1 MTTPPRLPI
10 LKSKTGRKES
20 IRLLVHETGTC
31 SGSDLYFSTPS
42 EYARR
47 MLFYMSTCGYY
58 YTNYDYRIER
68 EDYHNYMLFY
78 ICDGRLSLT
87 GGGQTMVASAGQV
100 GFLNCHEP
108 HEYHTIGNTE
118 FVWLHLD
125 GSNTADFYHQA
136 VQLHGGFVFDTPC
149 AQEIKDGIYEIV
161 FAFRNEQPVSEVRL
175 SQKLYGLLTAMIDP
189 GKAADGREKADGP
202 AARAMHFMQAHYM
215 EPLSLADVAAHV
227 NMSQFHFS
235 RLFKRDCGCSP
246 HEYLILTRLNRAK
259 HLLKTTDLPVKV
271 IAQKVGYQN
280 VSSFTNAF
288 TDRVGI
294 SPTLFRK
301 YSL

>member
-1 MTTPPRLPI
+1 M
-10 LKSKTGRKES
+10 
-20 IRLLVHETGTC
+20 LVHETGTC
-31 SGSDLYFSTPS
+31 SGSDLYFSTHS

-78 ICDGRLSLT
+78 ICDGRLSLRS
-87 GGGQTMVASAGQV
+87 GSQTMVASAGQV

-125 GSNTADFYHQA
+125 GSNTADFYQQA
-136 VQLHGGFVFDTPC
+136 VQMHGGFVFDTHY
-149 AQEIKDGIYEIV
+149 AEQIKNGIYEIV
-161 FAFRNEQPVSEVRL
+161 FAFRNEQTLSEVRL
-175 SQKLYGLLTAMIDP
+175 SQKLYTLLTAMVDTASQEA
-189 GKAADGREKADGP
+189 GQTEENDTVSK
-202 AARAMHFMQAHYM
+202 AMHFIQEQYM
-215 EPLSLADVAAHV
+215 NPISLLDVATHV

-235 RLFKRDCGCSP
+235 RLFKKDCGYSP

-259 HLLKTTDLPVKV
+259 HLLKTTGLPVKV

-301 YSL
+301 YSI

>member
-1 MTTPPRLPI
+1 M
-10 LKSKTGRKES
+10 
-20 IRLLVHETGTC
+20 LVHETGTC

-78 ICDGRLSLT
+78 ICDGRLSLRS
-87 GGGQTMVASAGQV
+87 GSQTMVASAGQV

-125 GSNTADFYHQA
+125 GSNTADFYQQA
-136 VQLHGGFVFDTPC
+136 VQMHGGFVFDTPY
-149 AQEIKDGIYEIV
+149 AEQIKNGIYEIV
-161 FAFRNEQPVSEVRL
+161 FAFRNEQTLSEVRL
-175 SQKLYGLLTAMIDP
+175 SQKLYTLLTAMVDTASQEA
-189 GKAADGREKADGP
+189 GQTEENDTVSK
-202 AARAMHFMQAHYM
+202 AMHFIQEHYM
-215 EPLSLADVAAHV
+215 NPISLLDVATHV

-235 RLFKRDCGCSP
+235 RLFKKDCGYSP

-259 HLLKTTDLPVKV
+259 HLLKTTGLPVKV

-301 YSL
+301 YSI

>member
-1 MTTPPRLPI
+1 
-10 LKSKTGRKES
+10 
-20 IRLLVHETGTC
+20 
-31 SGSDLYFSTPS
+31 
-42 EYARR
+42 

-58 YTNYDYRIER
+58 YTNYDYRIKR
-68 EDYHNYMLFY
+68 DNYNSYMLFY

-87 GGGQTMVASAGQV
+87 SGGQTVVASAGQV

-125 GSNTADFYHQA
+125 GSNTADFYRQA

-189 GKAADGREKADGP
+189 GAAADGREKEDGP
-202 AARAMHFMQAHYM
+202 AARAMHFMQTHYM

-259 HLLKTTDLPVKV
+259 HLLKTTELPVKV

>member
-1 MTTPPRLPI
+1 M
-10 LKSKTGRKES
+10 
-20 IRLLVHETGTC
+20 LVHETGTC

-78 ICDGRLSLT
+78 ICDGRLSLRS
-87 GGGQTMVASAGQV
+87 GSQTMVASAGQV

-125 GSNTADFYHQA
+125 GSNTADFYQQA
-136 VQLHGGFVFDTPC
+136 VQMHGGFVFDTPY
-149 AQEIKDGIYEIV
+149 AEQIKNGIYEIV
-161 FAFRNEQPVSEVRL
+161 FAFRNDQTLSEVRL
-175 SQKLYGLLTAMIDP
+175 SQKLYTLLTAMVDTASQEA
-189 GKAADGREKADGP
+189 GQTEENDTVSK
-202 AARAMHFMQAHYM
+202 AMHFIQEQYM
-215 EPLSLADVAAHV
+215 NPISLLDVATHV

-235 RLFKRDCGCSP
+235 RLFKKDCGYSP

-259 HLLKTTDLPVKV
+259 HLLKTTGLPVKV

-301 YSL
+301 YSI

>member
-1 MTTPPRLPI
+1 M
-10 LKSKTGRKES
+10 
-20 IRLLVHETGTC
+20 LVHETGTC

-78 ICDGRLSLT
+78 ICDGRLSLRS
-87 GGGQTMVASAGQV
+87 GSQTMVASAGQV

-125 GSNTADFYHQA
+125 GSNTADFYQQA
-136 VQLHGGFVFDTPC
+136 VQMHGGFVFDTPY
-149 AQEIKDGIYEIV
+149 AEQIKNGIYEIV
-161 FAFRNEQPVSEVRL
+161 FAFRNEQTLSEVRL
-175 SQKLYGLLTAMIDP
+175 SQKLYTLLVATVDTASQEAGQAEENDTVS
-189 GKAADGREKADGP
+189 K
-202 AARAMHFMQAHYM
+202 AMHFIQEQYM
-215 EPLSLADVAAHV
+215 NPISLLDVATHV

-235 RLFKRDCGCSP
+235 RLFRKDCGYSP

-259 HLLKTTDLPVKV
+259 HLLKTTGLPVKV

-301 YSL
+301 YSI

>member
-1 MTTPPRLPI
+1 M
-10 LKSKTGRKES
+10 
-20 IRLLVHETGTC
+20 LVHETGTC

-78 ICDGRLSLT
+78 ICDGRLSLRS
-87 GGGQTMVASAGQV
+87 GSQTMVASAGQV

-125 GSNTADFYHQA
+125 GSNTADFYEQA
-136 VQLHGGFVFDTPC
+136 VQMHGGFVFDTPY
-149 AQEIKDGIYEIV
+149 AEQIKNGIYEIV
-161 FAFRNEQPVSEVRL
+161 FAFRNEQTLSEVRL
-175 SQKLYGLLTAMIDP
+175 SQKLYTLLTAMVDTASQEA
-189 GKAADGREKADGP
+189 GQTEENDTVSK
-202 AARAMHFMQAHYM
+202 AMHFIQEQYM
-215 EPLSLADVAAHV
+215 NPISLLDVATHV

-235 RLFKRDCGCSP
+235 RLFKKDCGYSP

-259 HLLKTTDLPVKV
+259 HLLKTTGLPVKV

-301 YSL
+301 YSI

>member
-1 MTTPPRLPI
+1 M
-10 LKSKTGRKES
+10 
-20 IRLLVHETGTC
+20 LVHETGTC

-78 ICDGRLSLT
+78 ICDGRLSVT
-87 GGGQTMVASAGQV
+87 SGGQTMVASAGQA

-125 GSNTADFYHQA
+125 GSNTADFYQQA
-136 VQLHGGFVFDTPC
+136 VWAHGGFVFDTPY
-149 AQEIKDGIYEIV
+149 AQEIKNGIYEII
-161 FAFRNEQPVSEVRL
+161 FAFRNEQPFSEVRL
-175 SQKLYGLLTAMIDP
+175 SHKIYGLLAAAVDTNKPENERSAKNDPVAAAMYFI
-189 GKAADGREKADGP
+189 R
-202 AARAMHFMQAHYM
+202 QQYM
-215 EPLSLADVAAHV
+215 NPITLNDVAAYA
-227 NMSQFHFS
+227 NMSLYHFS
-235 RLFKRDCGCSP
+235 RLFKRDCGYSP
-246 HEYLILTRLNRAK
+246 HEYIILTRLNRAK
-259 HLLKTTDLPVKV
+259 HLLKTTDLASKV
-271 IAQKVGYQN
+271 SAQKVGYQN

-288 TDRVGI
+288 TARVGI

-301 YSL
+301 YSI

>member
-1 MTTPPRLPI
+1 M
-10 LKSKTGRKES
+10 
-20 IRLLVHETGTC
+20 LVHETGTC

-78 ICDGRLSLT
+78 ICDGRLSLRS
-87 GGGQTMVASAGQV
+87 GSQTMVASAGQV

-125 GSNTADFYHQA
+125 GSNTADFYQQA
-136 VQLHGGFVFDTPC
+136 VQMHGGFVFDTPY
-149 AQEIKDGIYEIV
+149 AEQIKNGIYEIV
-161 FAFRNEQPVSEVRL
+161 FAFRNEQTLSEVRL
-175 SQKLYGLLTAMIDP
+175 SQKLYTLLTAMVDTASQEA
-189 GKAADGREKADGP
+189 GQTEENDTVSK
-202 AARAMHFMQAHYM
+202 AMHFIQEQYM
-215 EPLSLADVAAHV
+215 NPISLLDVATHV

-235 RLFKRDCGCSP
+235 RLFKKDCGYSP

-259 HLLKTTDLPVKV
+259 HLLKTTGLPVKV

-301 YSL
+301 

>member
-1 MTTPPRLPI
+1 MI
-10 LKSKTGRKES
+10 H
-20 IRLLVHETGTC
+20 LLVHETGTC
-31 SGSDLYFSTPS
+31 SGSDLYFSTPT

-58 YTNYDYRIER
+58 YTNYDYRIKR
-68 EDYHNYMLFY
+68 ENYNSYMLFY

-87 GGGQTMVASAGQV
+87 GGGQTVVASAGQV

-125 GSNTADFYHQA
+125 GSNTDDFYRQA
-136 VQLHGGFVFDTPC
+136 VQMHGGFVFDTPY
-149 AQEIKDGIYEIV
+149 AEQIKDGIYEIV
-161 FAFRNEQPVSEVRL
+161 FSFRNEQPFSEVRL
-175 SQKLYGLLTAMIDP
+175 SQKLYGLLAATIDTDKANGEQSAMDETVA
-189 GKAADGREKADGP
+189 KAIRFI
-202 AARAMHFMQAHYM
+202 RTQYM
-215 EPLSLADVAAHV
+215 NAITLTDVAAHV

-235 RLFKRDCGCSP
+235 RLFKRGCGCPP

-259 HLLKTTDLPVKV
+259 HLLKTTDLPIKV

-301 YSL
+301 YSI

>member
-1 MTTPPRLPI
+1 M
-10 LKSKTGRKES
+10 
-20 IRLLVHETGTC
+20 LVHETGTC

-78 ICDGRLSLT
+78 ICDGRLSVT
-87 GGGQTMVASAGQV
+87 SGGQTMVASAGQA

-125 GSNTADFYHQA
+125 GSNTADFYQQA
-136 VQLHGGFVFDTPC
+136 VWAHGGFVFDSPY
-149 AQEIKDGIYEIV
+149 AQEIKNGIYEII
-161 FAFRNEQPVSEVRL
+161 FAFRNEQPFSEVRL
-175 SQKLYGLLTAMIDP
+175 SHKIYGLLAAAVDTNKPENERSSKNDPVAAAMYFI
-189 GKAADGREKADGP
+189 R
-202 AARAMHFMQAHYM
+202 QQYM
-215 EPLSLADVAAHV
+215 NPITLNDVAAYA
-227 NMSQFHFS
+227 NMSLYHFS
-235 RLFKRDCGCSP
+235 RLFKRDCGYSP
-246 HEYLILTRLNRAK
+246 HEYIILTRLNRAK
-259 HLLKTTDLPVKV
+259 HLLKTTDLAIKV

-288 TDRVGI
+288 TARVGI

-301 YSL
+301 YSI

>member
-1 MTTPPRLPI
+1 M
-10 LKSKTGRKES
+10 
-20 IRLLVHETGTC
+20 LVHETGTC

-78 ICDGRLSLT
+78 ICDGRLSLRS
-87 GGGQTMVASAGQV
+87 GSQTMVASAGQV

-125 GSNTADFYHQA
+125 GSNTADFYQQA
-136 VQLHGGFVFDTPC
+136 VQMHGGFVFDTPY
-149 AQEIKDGIYEIV
+149 AEQIKNGIYEIV
-161 FAFRNEQPVSEVRL
+161 FAFRNEQTLSEVRL
-175 SQKLYGLLTAMIDP
+175 SQKLYTLLTAMVDTASQEA
-189 GKAADGREKADGP
+189 GQTEENDTVSK
-202 AARAMHFMQAHYM
+202 AMHFIQEQYM
-215 EPLSLADVAAHV
+215 NPISLLDVATHV
-227 NMSQFHFS
+227 NMSQFHFF
-235 RLFKRDCGCSP
+235 RLFRKDCGYSP

-259 HLLKTTDLPVKV
+259 HLLKTTGLPIKV

-301 YSL
+301 YSI

>member
-1 MTTPPRLPI
+1 M
-10 LKSKTGRKES
+10 
-20 IRLLVHETGTC
+20 LVHETGTC

-78 ICDGRLSLT
+78 ICDGRLSLRS
-87 GGGQTMVASAGQV
+87 GSQTMVASAGQV

-108 HEYHTIGNTE
+108 HEYYTIGNTE

-125 GSNTADFYHQA
+125 GSNTADFYQQA
-136 VQLHGGFVFDTPC
+136 VQMHGGFVFDTPY
-149 AQEIKDGIYEIV
+149 AEQIKNGIYEIV
-161 FAFRNEQPVSEVRL
+161 FAFRNEQTLSEVRL
-175 SQKLYGLLTAMIDP
+175 SQKLYTLLTAMVDTASQEA
-189 GKAADGREKADGP
+189 GQTEENDTVSK
-202 AARAMHFMQAHYM
+202 AMHFIQEQYM
-215 EPLSLADVAAHV
+215 NPISLLDVATHV

-235 RLFKRDCGCSP
+235 RLFKKDCGYSP

-259 HLLKTTDLPVKV
+259 HLLKTTGLPVKV

-301 YSL
+301 YSI

>member
-1 MTTPPRLPI
+1 MLV
-10 LKSKTGRKES
+10 RK
-20 IRLLVHETGTC
+20 TGTC

-78 ICDGRLSLT
+78 ICDGRLSLRS
-87 GGGQTMVASAGQV
+87 GSQTMVASAGQV

-125 GSNTADFYHQA
+125 GSNTADFYQQA
-136 VQLHGGFVFDTPC
+136 VQMHGGFVFDTPY
-149 AQEIKDGIYEIV
+149 AEQIKNGIYEIV
-161 FAFRNEQPVSEVRL
+161 FAFRNEQTLSEVRL
-175 SQKLYGLLTAMIDP
+175 SQKLYTLLVATVDTASQEAGQAEENDTVS
-189 GKAADGREKADGP
+189 K
-202 AARAMHFMQAHYM
+202 AMHFIQEQYM
-215 EPLSLADVAAHV
+215 NPISLLDVATHV
-227 NMSQFHFS
+227 NMSQFHFF
-235 RLFKRDCGCSP
+235 RLFRKDCGYSP

-259 HLLKTTDLPVKV
+259 HLLKTTGLPVKV

-301 YSL
+301 YSI

>member
-1 MTTPPRLPI
+1 M
-10 LKSKTGRKES
+10 
-20 IRLLVHETGTC
+20 LVHETGTC

-78 ICDGRLSLT
+78 ICDGRLSLRS
-87 GGGQTMVASAGQV
+87 GSQTMVASAGQV

-125 GSNTADFYHQA
+125 GSNTADFYQQA
-136 VQLHGGFVFDTPC
+136 VQMHGGFVFDTPY
-149 AQEIKDGIYEIV
+149 AEQIKNGIYEIV
-161 FAFRNEQPVSEVRL
+161 FAFRNDQTLSEVRL
-175 SQKLYGLLTAMIDP
+175 SQKLYTLLVATVDTASQEAGQAEENDTVS
-189 GKAADGREKADGP
+189 K
-202 AARAMHFMQAHYM
+202 AMHFIQEQYM
-215 EPLSLADVAAHV
+215 NPISLLDVATHV

-235 RLFKRDCGCSP
+235 RLFKKDCGYSP

-259 HLLKTTDLPVKV
+259 HLLKTTGLPVKV

-301 YSL
+301 YSI

>member
-1 MTTPPRLPI
+1 M
-10 LKSKTGRKES
+10 
-20 IRLLVHETGTC
+20 LVHETGTC

-78 ICDGRLSLT
+78 ICDGRLSLRS
-87 GGGQTMVASAGQV
+87 GSQTMVASAGQV

-125 GSNTADFYHQA
+125 GSNTADFYQQA
-136 VQLHGGFVFDTPC
+136 VQMHGGFVFDTPY
-149 AQEIKDGIYEIV
+149 AEQIKNGIYEIV
-161 FAFRNEQPVSEVRL
+161 FAFRNEQTLSEVRL
-175 SQKLYGLLTAMIDP
+175 SQKLYTLLVATVDTASQETGQTEENDTVS
-189 GKAADGREKADGP
+189 K
-202 AARAMHFMQAHYM
+202 AMHFIQEQYM
-215 EPLSLADVAAHV
+215 NPISLLDVATHV

-235 RLFKRDCGCSP
+235 RLFKKDCGYSP

-259 HLLKTTDLPVKV
+259 HLLKTTGLPVKV

-301 YSL
+301 YSI

>member
-1 MTTPPRLPI
+1 M
-10 LKSKTGRKES
+10 
-20 IRLLVHETGTC
+20 LVHETGTC

-78 ICDGRLSLT
+78 ICDGRLSLRS
-87 GGGQTMVASAGQV
+87 GSQTMVASAGQV

-125 GSNTADFYHQA
+125 GSNTADFYQQA
-136 VQLHGGFVFDTPC
+136 VQMHGGFVFDTPY
-149 AQEIKDGIYEIV
+149 AEQIKNGIYEIV
-161 FAFRNEQPVSEVRL
+161 FAFRNEQTLSEVRL
-175 SQKLYGLLTAMIDP
+175 SQKPYTLLVATVDTASQEAGQAEENDTVS
-189 GKAADGREKADGP
+189 K
-202 AARAMHFMQAHYM
+202 AMHFIQEQYM
-215 EPLSLADVAAHV
+215 NPISLLDVATHV

-235 RLFKRDCGCSP
+235 RLFKKDCGYSP

-259 HLLKTTDLPVKV
+259 HLLKTTGLPVKV

-301 YSL
+301 YSI

>member
-1 MTTPPRLPI
+1 M
-10 LKSKTGRKES
+10 
-20 IRLLVHETGTC
+20 LVHETGTC

-78 ICDGRLSLT
+78 ICDGRLSLRS
-87 GGGQTMVASAGQV
+87 GSQTMVASAGQV

-125 GSNTADFYHQA
+125 GSNTAYFYEQA
-136 VQLHGGFVFDTPC
+136 VQMHGGFVFDTPY
-149 AQEIKDGIYEIV
+149 AEQIKNGIYEIV
-161 FAFRNEQPVSEVRL
+161 FAFRNEQTLSEVRL
-175 SQKLYGLLTAMIDP
+175 SQKLYTLLTAMVDTASQEA
-189 GKAADGREKADGP
+189 GQTEENDTVSK
-202 AARAMHFMQAHYM
+202 AMHFIQEQYM
-215 EPLSLADVAAHV
+215 NPISLLDVATHV

-235 RLFKRDCGCSP
+235 RLFKKDCGYSP

-259 HLLKTTDLPVKV
+259 HLLKTTGLPVKV

-301 YSL
+301 YSI

>member
-1 MTTPPRLPI
+1 M
-10 LKSKTGRKES
+10 
-20 IRLLVHETGTC
+20 LVHETGTC

-78 ICDGRLSLT
+78 ICDGRLSLRS
-87 GGGQTMVASAGQV
+87 GSQTMVASAGQV

-125 GSNTADFYHQA
+125 GSNTADFYQQA
-136 VQLHGGFVFDTPC
+136 VQMHGGFVFDTPY
-149 AQEIKDGIYEIV
+149 AEQIKNGIYEIV
-161 FAFRNEQPVSEVRL
+161 FAFRNEQTLSEVRL
-175 SQKLYGLLTAMIDP
+175 SQKLYTLLTAMVDTASQEA
-189 GKAADGREKADGP
+189 GQTEENDTVSK
-202 AARAMHFMQAHYM
+202 AMHFIQEQYM
-215 EPLSLADVAAHV
+215 NPISLLDVATHV
-227 NMSQFHFS
+227 NMSQFHFF
-235 RLFKRDCGCSP
+235 RLFRKDCGYSP

-259 HLLKTTDLPVKV
+259 HLLKTTGLPVKV

-301 YSL
+301 YSI

>member
-1 MTTPPRLPI
+1 M
-10 LKSKTGRKES
+10 
-20 IRLLVHETGTC
+20 LVHETGTC

-78 ICDGRLSLT
+78 ICDGRLSLRS
-87 GGGQTMVASAGQV
+87 GSQTMVASAGQV

-125 GSNTADFYHQA
+125 GSNTADFYQQA
-136 VQLHGGFVFDTPC
+136 VQMHGGFVFDTPY
-149 AQEIKDGIYEIV
+149 AEQIKNGIYEIV
-161 FAFRNEQPVSEVRL
+161 FAFRNEQTLSEVRL
-175 SQKLYGLLTAMIDP
+175 SQKLYTLLTAMVHTASQEAGQTEENDTVS
-189 GKAADGREKADGP
+189 K
-202 AARAMHFMQAHYM
+202 AMHFIQEQYM
-215 EPLSLADVAAHV
+215 NPISLLDVATHV

-235 RLFKRDCGCSP
+235 RLFKKDCGYSP

-259 HLLKTTDLPVKV
+259 HLLKTTGLPVKV

-301 YSL
+301 YSI

>member
-1 MTTPPRLPI
+1 M
-10 LKSKTGRKES
+10 
-20 IRLLVHETGTC
+20 LVHETGTC

-68 EDYHNYMLFY
+68 EDYHNYMLLY
-78 ICDGRLSLT
+78 ICDGRLSLRS
-87 GGGQTMVASAGQV
+87 GSQTMVASAGQV

-125 GSNTADFYHQA
+125 GSPTADFYEQA
-136 VQLHGGFVFDTPC
+136 VQMHGGFVFDTPY
-149 AQEIKDGIYEIV
+149 AEQIKNGIYEIV
-161 FAFRNEQPVSEVRL
+161 FAFRNEQTLSEVRL
-175 SQKLYGLLTAMIDP
+175 SQKLYTLLTAMVDTASQEA
-189 GKAADGREKADGP
+189 GQTEENDTVSK
-202 AARAMHFMQAHYM
+202 AMHFIQEQYM
-215 EPLSLADVAAHV
+215 NPISLLDVATHV

-235 RLFKRDCGCSP
+235 RLFKKDCGYSP

-259 HLLKTTDLPVKV
+259 HLLKTTGLPVKV

-301 YSL
+301 YSI

>member
-1 MTTPPRLPI
+1 M
-10 LKSKTGRKES
+10 
-20 IRLLVHETGTC
+20 LVHETGTC

-78 ICDGRLSLT
+78 ICDGRLSLRS
-87 GGGQTMVASAGQV
+87 GSQTMVASAGQV

-125 GSNTADFYHQA
+125 GSNTADFYQQA
-136 VQLHGGFVFDTPC
+136 VQMHGGFVFDTPY
-149 AQEIKDGIYEIV
+149 AEQIKNGIYEIV
-161 FAFRNEQPVSEVRL
+161 FAFRNEQTLSEVRL
-175 SQKLYGLLTAMIDP
+175 SQKLYTLLTAMVDTASQEA
-189 GKAADGREKADGP
+189 GQTEENDTVSK
-202 AARAMHFMQAHYM
+202 AMHFIQEQYM
-215 EPLSLADVAAHV
+215 NPISLLDVATHV
-227 NMSQFHFS
+227 NRSEFHFF
-235 RLFKRDCGCSP
+235 RLFRKDCGYSP

-259 HLLKTTDLPVKV
+259 HLLKTTGLPVKV

-301 YSL
+301 YSI

>member
-1 MTTPPRLPI
+1 M
-10 LKSKTGRKES
+10 
-20 IRLLVHETGTC
+20 LVHETGTC

-78 ICDGRLSLT
+78 ICDGRLSLRS
-87 GGGQTMVASAGQV
+87 GSQTMVASAGQV

-125 GSNTADFYHQA
+125 GSNTADFYQQA
-136 VQLHGGFVFDTPC
+136 VQMHGGFVFDTPY
-149 AQEIKDGIYEIV
+149 AEQIKNGIYEIV
-161 FAFRNEQPVSEVRL
+161 FAFRNEQTLSEVRL
-175 SQKLYGLLTAMIDP
+175 SQKLYTLLVATVDTASQEAGQAEENDTVS
-189 GKAADGREKADGP
+189 K
-202 AARAMHFMQAHYM
+202 AMHFIQEQYM
-215 EPLSLADVAAHV
+215 NPISLLDVATHV

-235 RLFKRDCGCSP
+235 RLFRKDCGYSP

-259 HLLKTTDLPVKV
+259 HLLKTTRLPVKV

-301 YSL
+301 YSI

>member
-1 MTTPPRLPI
+1 MI
-10 LKSKTGRKES
+10 H
-20 IRLLVHETGTC
+20 LLVHETGTC

-58 YTNYDYRIER
+58 YTNYDYRIKR
-68 EDYHNYMLFY
+68 ENYNSYMLFY

-87 GGGQTMVASAGQV
+87 SGGQTVVASAGQV

-125 GSNTADFYHQA
+125 GSNTDDFYRQA
-136 VQLHGGFVFDTPC
+136 VQMHGGFVFDTPY
-149 AQEIKDGIYEIV
+149 AEQIKDGIYEIV
-161 FAFRNEQPVSEVRL
+161 FSFRNEQPFSEVRL
-175 SQKLYGLLTAMIDP
+175 SQKLYGLLAATIDTDKANGEQSAMDETVA
-189 GKAADGREKADGP
+189 KAIRFI
-202 AARAMHFMQAHYM
+202 RTQYM
-215 EPLSLADVAAHV
+215 NAITLTDVAAHV

-235 RLFKRDCGCSP
+235 RLFKRGCGCPP

-259 HLLKTTDLPVKV
+259 HLLKTTDLPIKV
-271 IAQKVGYQN
+271 IVQKVGYQN

-301 YSL
+301 YSI

>member
-1 MTTPPRLPI
+1 MLV
-10 LKSKTGRKES
+10 RK
-20 IRLLVHETGTC
+20 TGTC

-78 ICDGRLSLT
+78 ICDGRLSLRS
-87 GGGQTMVASAGQV
+87 GSQTMVASAGQV

-125 GSNTADFYHQA
+125 GSNTADFYQQA
-136 VQLHGGFVFDTPC
+136 VQMHGGFVFDTPY
-149 AQEIKDGIYEIV
+149 AEQIKNGIYEIV
-161 FAFRNEQPVSEVRL
+161 FAFRNEQTLSEVRL
-175 SQKLYGLLTAMIDP
+175 SQKLYTLLVATVDTASQEAGQAEENDTVS
-189 GKAADGREKADGP
+189 K
-202 AARAMHFMQAHYM
+202 AMHFIQEQYM
-215 EPLSLADVAAHV
+215 NPISLLDVATHV

-235 RLFKRDCGCSP
+235 RLFKKDCGYSP

-259 HLLKTTDLPVKV
+259 HLLKTTGLPVKV

-301 YSL
+301 YSI

>member
-1 MTTPPRLPI
+1 MI
-10 LKSKTGRKES
+10 H
-20 IRLLVHETGTC
+20 LLVHETGTC

-58 YTNYDYRIER
+58 YTNYDYRIKR
-68 EDYHNYMLFY
+68 ENYNSYMLFY

-87 GGGQTMVASAGQV
+87 SGGQTVVASAGQV

-125 GSNTADFYHQA
+125 GSNTDDFYRQA
-136 VQLHGGFVFDTPC
+136 VQMHGGFVFDTPY
-149 AQEIKDGIYEIV
+149 AEQIKDGIYEIV
-161 FAFRNEQPVSEVRL
+161 FSFRNEQPFSEVRL
-175 SQKLYGLLTAMIDP
+175 SQKLYGLLAATIDTDKANGEQSAMDETVA
-189 GKAADGREKADGP
+189 KAIRFI
-202 AARAMHFMQAHYM
+202 RTQYM
-215 EPLSLADVAAHV
+215 NAITLTDVAAHV

-235 RLFKRDCGCSP
+235 RLFKRGCGCPP

-259 HLLKTTDLPVKV
+259 HLLKTTDLPIKV

-301 YSL
+301 YSI

>member
-1 MTTPPRLPI
+1 MI
-10 LKSKTGRKES
+10 
-20 IRLLVHETGTC
+20 IMLVHETGTC

-78 ICDGRLSLT
+78 ICDGRLSVT
-87 GGGQTMVASAGQV
+87 SGGQTMVASAGQA

-125 GSNTADFYHQA
+125 GSNTADFYQQA
-136 VQLHGGFVFDTPC
+136 VWAHGGFVFDTPY
-149 AQEIKDGIYEIV
+149 AQEIKNGIYEII
-161 FAFRNEQPVSEVRL
+161 FAFRNEQPFSEVRL
-175 SQKLYGLLTAMIDP
+175 SHKIYGLLAAAVDTNKPENERSAKNDPVAAAMYFI
-189 GKAADGREKADGP
+189 R
-202 AARAMHFMQAHYM
+202 QQYM
-215 EPLSLADVAAHV
+215 NPITLNDVAAYA
-227 NMSQFHFS
+227 NMSLYHFS
-235 RLFKRDCGCSP
+235 RLFKRNCGYSP
-246 HEYLILTRLNRAK
+246 HEYIILTRLNRAK
-259 HLLKTTDLPVKV
+259 HLLKTTDLAIKV

-288 TDRVGI
+288 TARVGI

-301 YSL
+301 YSI

>member
-1 MTTPPRLPI
+1 M
-10 LKSKTGRKES
+10 
-20 IRLLVHETGTC
+20 LVHETGTC

-78 ICDGRLSLT
+78 ICDGRLSLRS
-87 GGGQTMVASAGQV
+87 GSQTMDASAGQV

-125 GSNTADFYHQA
+125 GSNTADFYQQA
-136 VQLHGGFVFDTPC
+136 VQMHGGFVFDTPY
-149 AQEIKDGIYEIV
+149 AEQIKNGIYEIV
-161 FAFRNEQPVSEVRL
+161 FAFRNEQTLSEVRL
-175 SQKLYGLLTAMIDP
+175 SQKLYTLLTAMVDTASQEA
-189 GKAADGREKADGP
+189 GQTEENDTVSK
-202 AARAMHFMQAHYM
+202 AMHFIQEQYM
-215 EPLSLADVAAHV
+215 NPISLLDVATHV

-235 RLFKRDCGCSP
+235 RLFKKDCGYSP

-259 HLLKTTDLPVKV
+259 HLLKTTGLPVKV

-301 YSL
+301 YSI

>member
-1 MTTPPRLPI
+1 M
-10 LKSKTGRKES
+10 
-20 IRLLVHETGTC
+20 LLHETGTC

-78 ICDGRLSLT
+78 ICDGRLSLRS
-87 GGGQTMVASAGQV
+87 GSQTMVASAGQV

-125 GSNTADFYHQA
+125 GSNTADFYQQA
-136 VQLHGGFVFDTPC
+136 VQMHGGFVFDTPY
-149 AQEIKDGIYEIV
+149 AEQIKNGIYEIV
-161 FAFRNEQPVSEVRL
+161 FAFRNEQTLSEVRL
-175 SQKLYGLLTAMIDP
+175 SQKLYTLLTAMVDTASQEA
-189 GKAADGREKADGP
+189 GQTEENDTVSK
-202 AARAMHFMQAHYM
+202 AMHFIQEQYM
-215 EPLSLADVAAHV
+215 NPISLLDVATHV
-227 NMSQFHFS
+227 NMSQFHFF
-235 RLFKRDCGCSP
+235 RLFRKDCGYSP

-259 HLLKTTDLPVKV
+259 HLLKTTGLPVKV

-301 YSL
+301 YSI

>member
-1 MTTPPRLPI
+1 M
-10 LKSKTGRKES
+10 
-20 IRLLVHETGTC
+20 LVHETGTC

-78 ICDGRLSLT
+78 ICDGRLSLRS
-87 GGGQTMVASAGQV
+87 GSQTMVASAGQV

-125 GSNTADFYHQA
+125 GSNTADFYQQA
-136 VQLHGGFVFDTPC
+136 VQMHGGFVFDTPY
-149 AQEIKDGIYEIV
+149 AEQIKNGIYEIV
-161 FAFRNEQPVSEVRL
+161 FAFRNEQTLSEVRL
-175 SQKLYGLLTAMIDP
+175 SQKLYTLLVATVDTASQEAGQAEENDTVS
-189 GKAADGREKADGP
+189 K
-202 AARAMHFMQAHYM
+202 AMHFIQEQYM
-215 EPLSLADVAAHV
+215 NPISLLDVATHV

-235 RLFKRDCGCSP
+235 RLFKKDCGYSP

-259 HLLKTTDLPVKV
+259 HLLKTTGLPVKV

-301 YSL
+301 YSI

>member
-1 MTTPPRLPI
+1 M
-10 LKSKTGRKES
+10 
-20 IRLLVHETGTC
+20 LVHETGTC

-68 EDYHNYMLFY
+68 EDYHNYMLVY
-78 ICDGRLSLT
+78 ICDGRLSLRS
-87 GGGQTMVASAGQV
+87 GSQTMVASAGQV

-125 GSNTADFYHQA
+125 GSNTADFYQQA
-136 VQLHGGFVFDTPC
+136 VQMHGGFVFDTPY
-149 AQEIKDGIYEIV
+149 AEQIKNGIYEIV
-161 FAFRNEQPVSEVRL
+161 FAFRNEQTLSEVRL
-175 SQKLYGLLTAMIDP
+175 SQKLYTLLTAMVDTASQEA
-189 GKAADGREKADGP
+189 GQTEENDTVSK
-202 AARAMHFMQAHYM
+202 AMHFIQEQYM
-215 EPLSLADVAAHV
+215 NPISLLDVATHV

-235 RLFKRDCGCSP
+235 RLFKKDCGYSP

-259 HLLKTTDLPVKV
+259 HLLQTTGLPVKV

-301 YSL
+301 YSI

>member
-1 MTTPPRLPI
+1 M
-10 LKSKTGRKES
+10 
-20 IRLLVHETGTC
+20 LVHETGTC

-78 ICDGRLSLT
+78 ICDGRLSLRS
-87 GGGQTMVASAGQV
+87 GSQTMVASAGQV

-125 GSNTADFYHQA
+125 GSNTADFYQQA
-136 VQLHGGFVFDTPC
+136 VQMHGGFVFDTPY
-149 AQEIKDGIYEIV
+149 AEQIKNGIYEIV
-161 FAFRNEQPVSEVRL
+161 FAFRNEQTLSEVRL
-175 SQKLYGLLTAMIDP
+175 SQKLYTLLTAMVDTASQEAWQTEENDTVS
-189 GKAADGREKADGP
+189 K
-202 AARAMHFMQAHYM
+202 AMHFIQEQYM
-215 EPLSLADVAAHV
+215 NPISLLDVATHV
-227 NMSQFHFS
+227 NMSQFHFF
-235 RLFKRDCGCSP
+235 RLFRKDCGYSP

-259 HLLKTTDLPVKV
+259 HLLKTTGLPVKV

-301 YSL
+301 YSI

>member
-1 MTTPPRLPI
+1 M
-10 LKSKTGRKES
+10 
-20 IRLLVHETGTC
+20 LVHETGTC

-78 ICDGRLSLT
+78 ICDGRLSLRS
-87 GGGQTMVASAGQV
+87 GSQTMVASAGQV

-125 GSNTADFYHQA
+125 GSNTADFYQQA
-136 VQLHGGFVFDTPC
+136 VQMHGGFVFDTPY
-149 AQEIKDGIYEIV
+149 AEQIKNGIYEIV
-161 FAFRNEQPVSEVRL
+161 FAFRNEQVLSEVRL
-175 SQKLYGLLTAMIDP
+175 SQKLYTLLTAMVDTASQET
-189 GKAADGREKADGP
+189 GQTAENDTVSK
-202 AARAMHFMQAHYM
+202 AMHFIQEQYM
-215 EPLSLADVAAHV
+215 NPISLLDVATHV

-235 RLFKRDCGCSP
+235 RLFKKDCGYSP

-259 HLLKTTDLPVKV
+259 HLLKTTGLPVKV

-301 YSL
+301 YSI